1 MEDYYSILEINK
13 NANLTEIKKSYRKLA
28 LQYHPDRNKAANASR
43 LFIRINTA
51 YEILINVE
59 KRAEYDRLLIKK
71 PNIDNK
77 STKRETTYSEE
88 FKEQYT
94 SKNAER
100 YANMSYNE
108 FENIIDNIISIGKGV
123 RKVAN
128 NGCAWIA
135 ALIFFPFG
143 IFVVISNIF
152 HEDGKGF
159 AIIIGL
165 FIILLGYGAYS
176 SATVKNN

>member
-1 MEDYYSILEINK
+1 MEDYYAILEISK
-13 NANLTEIKKSYRKLA
+13 NANLTEIKKSFRKLA
-28 LQYHPDRNKAANASR
+28 LQYHPDINKAANASS
-43 LFIRINTA
+43 LFIKINTA

-59 KRAEYDRLLIKK
+59 KRAEYDKELFKK
-71 PNIDNK
+71 PNVANK
-77 STKRETTYSEE
+77 STKRETTYSDE

-100 YANMSYNE
+100 YSNMSYNE
-108 FENIIDNIISIGKGV
+108 FENIIDNIISIGKEV
-123 RKVAN
+123 SKVAN

-135 ALIFFPFG
+135 AIIFFPLG
-143 IFVVISNIF
+143 IIVVISNIL

-165 FIILLGYGAYS
+165 FLILLGYGSYS
-176 SATVKNN
+176 LATDKNN